1 MIEASPTVTNNW
13 QKPEI
18 VRSKGNNYP
27 MLNCIPL
34 MCPMYCTEGDTVGSS
49 HPVTDRVGK
58 FLWIQKKA
66 DDVSSDVARVHSAI
80 YQNSASMC
88 TAM

>member
-1 MIEASPTVTNNW
+1 
-13 QKPEI
+13 
-18 VRSKGNNYP
+18 
-27 MLNCIPL
+27 MLTKNRQNL
-34 MCPMYCTEGDTVGSS
+34 EKLCTRNSFAESDTAGSS

-66 DDVSSDVARVHSAI
+66 EDVSSDVARVHSAI

>member
-1 MIEASPTVTNNW
+1 MKLSYA
-13 QKPEI
+13 
-18 VRSKGNNYP
+18 
-27 MLNCIPL
+27 CIPL
-34 MCPMYCTEGDTVGSS
+34 MCPINFSESDTAGSS
-49 HPVTDRVGK
+49 HPVTDRVGQ

-66 DDVSSDVARVHSAI
+66 EDVSSDVARVHSAI